1 MPRLRLGPRASSSGQ
16 LMAPDASLASPGDIS
31 PSVSPSDAAAHVGV
45 MRLRPAPPQQQPQ
58 QQRRWTTGA
67 VAAPRAPAPPP
78 RRASTGSL
86 RDTPSSR
93 WRSRRYR
100 LSTLT
105 MAECMEAAAVALATK
120 AKASSNAADAE
131 NADPQHRF
139 VTERRR
145 PNRKPLEAAAREHT
159 AAAAQEAGLTSL
171 VQQELSSTPEPRS
184 KPPLQIT
191 LPQPQPA
198 CEGAE
203 GEGAAPAA
211 APEEEEDE
219 VLAAISPQ
227 LAQMQISRE
236 MQISPQQISPDV
248 ITAQMHMHISPLRA
262 ADLADSPFAGIAKK
276 MRQQEAGRSR
286 EEQEARLSPRAMRE
300 GEEEEGAQLASPS
313 SPRAAQLS
321 PPTPEQMRFSPE
333 AAAAPAASD
342 ERPGS
347 DAAPQQPSL
356 LKLDLKPEQQQPS
369 DGSRRMLR
377 RMTRSP
383 QIQVPPRRTALP
395 DHCPGPNPGP
405 LHN

>member
-1 MPRLRLGPRASSSGQ
+1 MRRRPSRYAAQGSNPRLAHTRQVYYSTHPCEPCLGQ
-16 LMAPDASLASPGDIS
+16 L
-31 PSVSPSDAAAHVGV
+31 AAEAK
-45 MRLRPAPPQQQPQ
+45 
-58 QQRRWTTGA
+58 TGGKTS
-67 VAAPRAPAPPP
+67 R
-78 RRASTGSL
+78 
-86 RDTPSSR
+86 SS
-93 WRSRRYR
+93 
-100 LSTLT
+100 
-105 MAECMEAAAVALATK
+105 
-120 AKASSNAADAE
+120 AADLNAE
-131 NADPQHRF
+131 NADPQLRF

-191 LPQPQPA
+191 LPHPQPD
-198 CEGAE
+198 CEG
-203 GEGAAPAA
+203 GGDEGAAPVA
-211 APEEEEDE
+211 APEEDDDE

-227 LAQMQISRE
+227 LAQMQIQ

-248 ITAQMHMHISPLRA
+248 ITAQMHMQMHISPLRA

-300 GEEEEGAQLASPS
+300 GEEEAAQLALPS

-333 AAAAPAASD
+333 AAAAPDASD

-356 LKLDLKPEQQQPS
+356 LKLDLKLDLKLEQQQPS

>member
-1 MPRLRLGPRASSSGQ
+1 
-16 LMAPDASLASPGDIS
+16 
-31 PSVSPSDAAAHVGV
+31 
-45 MRLRPAPPQQQPQ
+45 
-58 QQRRWTTGA
+58 
-67 VAAPRAPAPPP
+67 
-78 RRASTGSL
+78 
-86 RDTPSSR
+86 
-93 WRSRRYR
+93 
-100 LSTLT
+100 

-198 CEGAE
+198 CEGE

-227 LAQMQISRE
+227 LAQMQIQ

-286 EEQEARLSPRAMRE
+286 EAQEARLSPRAMRE
-300 GEEEEGAQLASPS
+300 EEEEEEGAQLASPS

-395 DHCPGPNPGP
+395 DHCPDP
-405 LHN
+405 

>member
-1 MPRLRLGPRASSSGQ
+1 
-16 LMAPDASLASPGDIS
+16 MAPDASLASPGDIS

-120 AKASSNAADAE
+120 AKESSSNAADAE

-198 CEGAE
+198 CEGE

-211 APEEEEDE
+211 APEEEDE

-248 ITAQMHMHISPLRA
+248 ITAQMHMHMHISPLRA

-286 EEQEARLSPRAMRE
+286 EITGDHGRSREEQEARLSPRAMRE
-300 GEEEEGAQLASPS
+300 EEEEEEGAQLASPS
-313 SPRAAQLS
+313 SPRATQLS

-395 DHCPGPNPGP
+395 DHCPDP
-405 LHN
+405 

>member
-198 CEGAE
+198 CEGE

-227 LAQMQISRE
+227 LAQMQIQ
-236 MQISPQQISPDV
+236 MQISPQQISPDTV
-248 ITAQMHMHISPLRA
+248 TAQMQISPLRA
-262 ADLADSPFAGIAKK
+262 ADLADSPFAQIAKK
-276 MRQQEAGRSR
+276 MREAEAGRSR
-286 EEQEARLSPRAMRE
+286 EVREDEAS
-300 GEEEEGAQLASPS
+300 QLASPS
-313 SPRAAQLS
+313 PRAAQCRPMPS
-321 PPTPEQMRFSPE
+321 VDTPEKMRFSPE
-333 AAAAPAASD
+333 AAAAPEASD
-342 ERPGS
+342 ERAE
-347 DAAPQQPSL
+347 AASQLSL
-356 LKLDLKPEQQQPS
+356 LKLEQQPS

-383 QIQVPPRRTALP
+383 QIQATPIPTLTRAP
-395 DHCPGPNPGP
+395 
-405 LHN
+405 